1 MIIDGLRKSDRIIA
15 AVLAFYAAF
24 NRRDWDGMVAT
35 LAPEVVHDINQGPS
49 ETGTTMFRA
58 FIERMSKCYREEIRD
73 LVVMSSPDGKR
84 ASAEFKVAGEY
95 VATDGLLPPAKGQ
108 KYVLAGAA
116 FFELDKG
123 KLSRVT
129 SYSNLQEW
137 VRQVGV

>member
-24 NRRDWDGMVAT
+24 NRRDWDAMVAT
-35 LAPEVVHDINQGPS
+35 LAPEVAHDVNQGPR

-58 FIERMSKCYREEIRD
+58 FLERMSRCYREEIRD
-73 LVVMSSPDGKR
+73 LVVMSSPDGRR
-84 ASAEFKVAGEY
+84 ASAEFKVVGEY
-95 VATDGLLPPAKGQ
+95 LATDGLLPPAKGQ
-108 KYVLAGAA
+108 KYELASGA
-116 FFELDKG
+116 FFELDHG

-137 VRQVGV
+137 LRQIGV